1 MRTRQTLVLALA
13 ASIALGLSG
22 CGGSDD
28 TPPVTSQVP
37 SSASDSV
44 GGFVSY
50 LMALVALAPENL
62 EPVDISMVTPPTS
75 DSTEPDALN

>member
-1 MRTRQTLVLALA
+1 MRTRQMLMLALA

-28 TPPVTSQVP
+28 TPSVTSQVP
-37 SSASDSV
+37 DSASASV
-44 GGFVSY
+44 GGFISY
-50 LMALVALAPENL
+50 LMVLVALAPENV

-75 DSTEPDALN
+75 DTTEPDALN